1 MPSAHLGQHCQPN
14 SSSSLGPYQAAVC
27 HHIFH
32 LRSFSSLARLGI
44 EPGTCW
50 MPIMCLTIECSLHM
64 GLSSADQRDL
74 SPAHRADEVGGGF
87 KYKVPGRSPVVRKG
101 SCCSE
106 SSKTFQCCREQRS
119 PMQCLSSGSFKWE
132 SETLATFWVREGRY
146 FSSCRGPRVPF
157 QVVTVL
163 DSLSSSSGTR
173 NWSWN
178 PLYAEHVLDHWVV
191 SIHWRASING
201 CPCGSLILLMSS

>member
-74 SPAHRADEVGGGF
+74 SPAHRADEVGGR
-87 KYKVPGRSPVVRKG
+87 VQIQSTRA
-101 SCCSE
+101 E
-106 SSKTFQCCREQRS
+106 SSGPERLVLQWVQQNFPVLPRAAQS
-119 PMQCLSSGSFKWE
+119 NAVPFFWE
-132 SETLATFWVREGRY
+132 LQMRIWDSCYFLGEGGAL
-146 FSSCRGPRVPF
+146 FFFLPWAQSAISSCY
-157 QVVTVL
+157 
-163 DSLSSSSGTR
+163 GTGQ
-173 NWSWN
+173 
-178 PLYAEHVLDHWVV
+178 
-191 SIHWRASING
+191 SIF
-201 CPCGSLILLMSS
+201 